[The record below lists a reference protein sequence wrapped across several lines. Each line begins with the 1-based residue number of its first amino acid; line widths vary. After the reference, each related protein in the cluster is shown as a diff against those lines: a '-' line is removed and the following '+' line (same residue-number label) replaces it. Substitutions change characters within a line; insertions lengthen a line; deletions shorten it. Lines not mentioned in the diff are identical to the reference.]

1 MTKESHGEKKETR
14 TAKEGRHY
22 KEESLSSEE
31 EQMSEV
37 TSCDEGS
44 DNELS
49 DPRSEESDQ
58 TDTESGTDVEE
69 TFKRDA
75 ELLKR
80 KRKSIQKTAAI
91 KRAKKEEAKP
101 TKVKP
106 STSKP
111 STSKP
116 STSKSARVKVSAI
129 EVEKKKPT
137 EPEAV
142 VVKPEDGQKEG
153 EEKEYDSS
161 QIEKEDDN
169 GKKSKKK
176 EVPIFNDK
184 NVDYNL
190 FNDAPENVMAR
201 KIKISNTVMVTCKMI
216 DAISGGAN
224 GLSYDY
230 AALTFVRKIQNA
242 KAFEFNLP
250 LTLVPSIIEALKLIV
265 KDNPKFFKKHHHSSM
280 E

>member
-1 MTKESHGEKKETR
+1 VTSHGEKKEGR
-14 TAKEGRHY
+14 AAKEVVNY
-22 KEESLSSEE
+22 KEEEVSEDE
-31 EQMSEV
+31 ETMSEG
-37 TSCDEGS
+37 DNS
-44 DNELS
+44 D
-49 DPRSEESDQ
+49 EESDYEVSDGSDDIK
-58 TDTESGTDVEE
+58 TDSESGTDVEE
-69 TFKRDA
+69 ARKRDA

-80 KRKSIQKTAAI
+80 KRKSVQRNEA
-91 KRAKKEEAKP
+91 AKKAKIAAA
-101 TKVKP
+101 KAAK
-106 STSKP
+106 SKP
-111 STSKP
+111 STSK
-116 STSKSARVKVSAI
+116 TSKGKTSSKVVVEKTKAAEP
-129 EVEKKKPT
+129 EVEKP
-137 EPEAV
+137 
-142 VVKPEDGQKEG
+142 KEG
-153 EEKEYDSS
+153 DDKGEENQFDQS
-161 QIEKEDDN
+161 QLEKEDEG

-176 EVPIFNDK
+176 EAPVFNDK

-216 DAISGGAN
+216 DAISGGAS

-265 KDNPKFFKKHHHSSM
+265 KDNPKFFKKHHHSSSM